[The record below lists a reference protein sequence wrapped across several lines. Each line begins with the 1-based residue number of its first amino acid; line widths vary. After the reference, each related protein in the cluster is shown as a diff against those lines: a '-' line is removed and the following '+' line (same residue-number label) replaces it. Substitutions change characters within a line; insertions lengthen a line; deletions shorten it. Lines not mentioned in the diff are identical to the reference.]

1 MCVQQLCSQSHVATR
16 WLSGDVCIC
25 CNIITTGLKKCILT
39 KNEDVVLPFTQ
50 GFAVGIPCSAKENV
64 MSIGFVV
71 CVGTS
76 NRTMPTSI
84 YCTLPITPPRKG
96 QNGPVPCA
104 SGQKM
109 QRSTLSLSS
118 VLSKGIICRQEI
130 CQRKSCVSMG
140 LNVLLSRLKLSA

>member
-1 MCVQQLCSQSHVATR
+1 M
-16 WLSGDVCIC
+16 
-25 CNIITTGLKKCILT
+25 
-39 KNEDVVLPFTQ
+39 VLPFTQ

-71 CVGTS
+71 CVGIY
-76 NRTMPTSI
+76 NRTTPTSI

-104 SGQKM
+104 SGEKM
-109 QRSTLSLSS
+109 QTLSLSS
-118 VLSKGIICRQEI
+118 TLSKGIICRQEI